1 MSKRSNSQENGEKE
15 KEKEREISIQQRT
28 LKLKS
33 DRSDEN
39 TRLKI
44 RNSTLVAENT
54 KLHTKI
60 DSLDAEIKRLNT
72 ENTKLNK
79 ENEEGIRNI
88 NAIDAII
95 EKLKKKN
102 NTEISLYTAKIEIY
116 EKELRETTKKLNN
129 CKEQLGI
136 YEEMFKQYSNSFTE
150 WAGNIEKYIQNN
162 IGTMKMPLDLKLSD
176 DVPENKDI
184 NTSLNK
190 MFSKLQKYKIDNEKY
205 INELILTNTKLL
217 ESKNKVEELNIKL
230 TNSNKEFKQITNNV
244 GEVYGMNRHTILFKI
259 DFFKSM
265 DEEYVFKWRI
275 TLFDKE
281 DLKNCKHLP
290 DQNGFVIT
298 NYGSIDK
305 ITEILTKNQKPKY
318 RINELINYLNGQ
330 Q

>member
-1 MSKRSNSQENGEKE
+1 MSKRREEDIKKREEDIKKREEDIKIQTRQMSLERHAENIKLNE
-15 KEKEREISIQQRT
+15 EIN
-28 LKLKS
+28 KLKRVIKS
-33 DRSDEN
+33 
-39 TRLKI
+39 LKI
-44 RNSTLVAENT
+44 ENT
-54 KLHTKI
+54 KLKAN
-60 DSLDAEIKRLNT
+60 AEGIH
-72 ENTKLNK
+72 EIEASIAKLNETHK
-79 ENEEGIRNI
+79 
-88 NAIDAII
+88 
-95 EKLKKKN
+95 
-102 NTEISLYTAKIEIY
+102 TEISLQKEQIDTC
-116 EKELRETTKKLNN
+116 EKELTETTQELTETTQELTETTKKLNN

-230 TNSNKEFKQITNNV
+230 SNSNKEFKQITNNV